1 MGKVT
6 RITDEQINKI
16 IEMYLQ
22 DYSKVY
28 IAKQLGISSQSVTKY
43 LVKNEIK
50 QKEYFLSDDEKNLIC
65 KLYIDQDMSI
75 KEISNKLNVD
85 NMSVKRAL
93 QKNNIQLRTL
103 SESLRKYSLDE
114 TYFDNIDSPNKA
126 YILGFLYAD
135 GNVGKDRYTIQLSLQ
150 EEDRHILE
158 KIKQEL
164 KSDIPLYFKECNSKN
179 PNHKNIYSLIINN
192 KHMHQSLIDVGV
204 VPQKTFLIKFPKLL
218 DENLISHFI
227 RGYFDG
233 DGCFGFYKRTDRKNS
248 YHAIFTLI
256 GTNDFC
262 QSVKQLIEQKLKVHC
277 YIGFCHQKYDSPI
290 RCLSISGRINCQK
303 ILDWIYN
310 DAEMFLTRKNNKY
323 LEFNKLYNST
333 Y

>member
-50 QKEYFLSDDEKNLIC
+50 QKEYFLSDDVKNLIC
-65 KLYIDQDMSI
+65 KLYVDQDMSI

-135 GNVGKDRYTIQLSLQ
+135 GKDVLPYRVQRNSGCTLSG
-150 EEDRHILE
+150 R
-158 KIKQEL
+158 
-164 KSDIPLYFKECNSKN
+164 SRN
-179 PNHKNIYSLIINN
+179 
-192 KHMHQSLIDVGV
+192 
-204 VPQKTFLIKFPKLL
+204 
-218 DENLISHFI
+218 
-227 RGYFDG
+227 
-233 DGCFGFYKRTDRKNS
+233 DRKR
-248 YHAIFTLI
+248 
-256 GTNDFC
+256 G
-262 QSVKQLIEQKLKVHC
+262 
-277 YIGFCHQKYDSPI
+277 GFMAVDGGDTVY
-290 RCLSISGRINCQK
+290 K
-303 ILDWIYN
+303 I
-310 DAEMFLTRKNNKY
+310 
-323 LEFNKLYNST
+323 
-333 Y
+333 